1 MGIENLGKISYLGSS
16 NPVSFSTVEEMLVE
30 FKNLD
35 SDLVHSGVIEFGSSS
50 SPTSSVVFSSVTK
63 DDLLTFAQSII
74 DTGGIQTQM
83 IQLDEKTF

>member
-1 MGIENLGKISYLGSS
+1 MDIENLGKISYLGSPS
-16 NPVSFSTVEEMLVE
+16 PIDFSTFEEMIVE

-35 SDLVHSGVIEFGSSS
+35 SDLVHSGVIEFNSA
-50 SPTSSVVFSSVTK
+50 PTSSVVFSSVTK
-63 DDLLTFAQSII
+63 EALLTFAQSII